1 MMAQVTEVREVREV
15 QEAEKAPVSER
26 PTQNNVTISVPNPQE
41 MAALEAIRKGL
52 CSAGIDHD
60 DLDYIAGK
68 VMTKLDDAGLLR
80 KSALDV
86 ARGIEPD
93 AWTDSM
99 VWLHPHRS
107 RSPRRRAVA
116 EKIAAALVAE
126 FGGVVVD
133 DDDGTPSEDYRRIRV
148 NVERAD
154 YYVPYD
160 PEEG

>member
-1 MMAQVTEVREVREV
+1 MMAQVTEV

-26 PTQNNVTISVPNPQE
+26 PTQNNVTVSVPNPQE

-133 DDDGTPSEDYRRIRV
+133 DDGGTPSEDYRRIRV